1 MHTSD
6 LHNHLTTGVKL
17 GPHLTDEKTEGR
29 GGYRTCPTATQV
41 GKDSCHHQDMDLH
54 IHLNQRPATPME
66 FSCVYLPSGASTRG
80 TGAGGGTHLTSK
92 PWRNGPSAASSPP
105 HLRFRSLSP
114 PPTPSFLRCFLP
126 GAHQVAPPV

>member
-1 MHTSD
+1 MHTWD
-6 LHNHLTTGVKL
+6 LHNHLIIVKL

-29 GGYRTCPTATQV
+29 RGYRTCHSHTSGKGQLPPPGHGPTHPL
-41 GKDSCHHQDMDLH
+41 K
-54 IHLNQRPATPME
+54 PATGHPHGAQLRAPAIR
-66 FSCVYLPSGASTRG
+66 CVHTGP
-80 TGAGGGTHLTSK
+80 GAGGGTHLTSK

-105 HLRFRSLSP
+105 HLRFHSLSP